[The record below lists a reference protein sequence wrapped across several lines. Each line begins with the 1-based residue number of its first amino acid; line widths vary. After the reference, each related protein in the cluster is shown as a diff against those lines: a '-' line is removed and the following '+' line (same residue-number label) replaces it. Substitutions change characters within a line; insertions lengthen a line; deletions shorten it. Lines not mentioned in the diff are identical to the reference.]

1 VRPVLFIFA
10 WIFFG
15 LGVIGA
21 FLPVL
26 PTTPFLLLSAYLFS
40 KSSPR
45 FHAWLLSLPLAG
57 AALED
62 WNRRKVIRPKAK
74 ILCSSM
80 ITGSLIFIWLSVPI
94 HVAIKVLITLIL
106 VSVMA
111 FVNLQK
117 SR

>member
-1 VRPVLFIFA
+1 MKLILFGLG
-10 WIFFG
+10 WIFVG

-26 PTTPFLLLSAYLFS
+26 PTTPFLLLAAFLFS

-57 AALED
+57 ESLED
-62 WNRRKVIRPKAK
+62 WSRRRVIRPRAK
-74 ILCSSM
+74 ILCSLM
-80 ITGSLIFIWLSVPI
+80 ITASLGGIWGIAPV
-94 HVAIKVLITLIL
+94 HVALKICLTLIL
-106 VSVMA
+106 ISVMI

-117 SR
+117 NR

>member
-1 VRPVLFIFA
+1 MKPVLFIFA
-10 WIFFG
+10 WFFFG

-40 KSSPR
+40 KSSPK
-45 FHAWLLSLPLAG
+45 FHAWLLELPLAG

-62 WNRRKVIRPKAK
+62 WNKRRVIRTKAK

-80 ITGSLIFIWLSVPI
+80 IIGSLIYIWLGVPI
-94 HVAIKVLITLIL
+94 HVAIKSLVTLIL
-106 VSVMA
+106 VSVMI